1 MSKMHFSNS
10 KKFKGKYLAAAACLV
25 ALGAAAWFG
34 VGQAAFSPQPEKPQN
49 TADGGTSSLSSQ
61 PQYTLPQSSEDA
73 QRPSSTPSPHRDED
87 TPSSSSQQD
96 AVQTV
101 SPTADFFVLP
111 VTGEIIKDFSDTEL
125 QYSLTHKDWRLHPA
139 LDIKA
144 PTGERI
150 NAAGDGTVIEIY
162 DDPYYG
168 KTVVINH
175 GNDIVAYYCGLGEVT
190 TAVGDGIGANMQIGT
205 LGKVPCESVETA
217 HLHLVIKKGDK
228 YISPLNIMGV

>member
-1 MSKMHFSNS
+1 MSNMHFKPT
-10 KKFKGKYLAAAACLV
+10 KKFKAKYLAAALCLV

-34 VGQAAFSPQPEKPQN
+34 VGKAAFAPQTEEPQN
-49 TADGGTSSLSSQ
+49 AADGTTSSAPFNQPLPSQ
-61 PQYTLPQSSEDA
+61 EPQS
-73 QRPSSTPSPHRDED
+73 PSSTPSAPKDNG
-87 TPSSSSQQD
+87 PSTSSQQD
-96 AVQTV
+96 TVQTV

-111 VTGEIIKDFSDTEL
+111 VTGEIIKKFSDTEL
-125 QYSLTHKDWRLHPA
+125 QYSLTYKDWRLHPA

-162 DDPYYG
+162 DDPLYG

-175 GNDIVAYYCGLGEVT
+175 GNDVVAYYCGLAEVT

-205 LGKVPCESVETA
+205 LGKVPCESVETT
-217 HLHLVIKKGDK
+217 HLHLMIKKGDK